1 MDQQSLRELVGRA
14 RRRDAAAFGRLIESH
29 ERAALAVAFA
39 ILGDPSAAGD
49 AVQEA
54 FLKMWQRL
62 PELKEPERFSGWCA
76 QVVRNAALDARRRQ
90 RGPAAAQQDV
100 HAATLPPLV
109 HDPAAGLEQA
119 ESRDRLDAALAELD
133 ELTRTIV
140 VLRYYDNL
148 NSQQIGAM
156 LDLSAAAVDMRLWR
170 ARNELRQ
177 RLCPADANE

>member
-29 ERAALAVAFA
+29 ERSALAVALA

-62 PELKEPERFSGWCA
+62 PELKEPERFSGWCT
-76 QVVRNAALDARRRQ
+76 QVVRNAALDARRR
-90 RGPAAAQQDV
+90 RRPATGRQDV
-100 HAATLPPLV
+100 HAAELPPFA
-109 HDPAAGLEQA
+109 HDPAAGLERA

-140 VLRYYDNL
+140 VLRYYDGL
-148 NSQQIGAM
+148 NSQRIGEM
-156 LDLSAAAVDMRLWR
+156 LDLSPAAVDMRLCR

-177 RLCPADANE
+177 KLCPADANE